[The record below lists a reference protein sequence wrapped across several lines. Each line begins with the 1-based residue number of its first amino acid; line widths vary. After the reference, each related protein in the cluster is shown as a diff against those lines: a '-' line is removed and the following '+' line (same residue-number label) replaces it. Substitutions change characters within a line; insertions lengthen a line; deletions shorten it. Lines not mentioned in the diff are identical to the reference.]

1 MSTRTESASS
11 ARTQSG
17 FSLIEV
23 MVAMAIGLVISSLVV
38 TIFSASSSTYKVAD
52 TVGAL
57 QETGRVAMA
66 TIDRD
71 VQMAGFRG
79 CNSNNVESS
88 GPLINVIAA
97 PTAYANDLATPIQ
110 GYEYTGPGWTPA
122 LPATL
127 TGAAPAPAVGSDVLV
142 VRVPVGI
149 PATLSGPMASAT
161 ADIPLFNTAGFAVN
175 DNVFIADCN
184 ETAAFQISGFAGTDV
199 QHTLPKN
206 SNASLGRVFAED
218 ALMMRFETHAY
229 YIAPSSRN
237 PATETSLWMMNGAAA
252 PVEVVED
259 VQGLQ
264 IQYGEDTD
272 ADYVANV
279 FRRANAVANFGQVV
293 ALQVNLLVR
302 GARFN
307 ETQAITNY
315 VFDGQTVVPA
325 DRYTRRVY
333 TATIQLRNRTL

>member
-1 MSTRTESASS
+1 MST
-11 ARTQSG
+11 QKG
-17 FSLIEV
+17 FSLIEI
-23 MVAMAIGLVISSLVV
+23 MVAMTIGLVISALVV
-38 TIFSASSSTYKVAD
+38 TIFSASSSTYRVAD
-52 TVGAL
+52 TIGAL
-57 QETGRVAMA
+57 QETGRVAMD

-79 CNSNNVESS
+79 CNSNNVQSS
-88 GPLINVIAA
+88 GPLINVITT
-97 PTAYANDLATPIQ
+97 PTAYSNDLATPIQ

-122 LPATL
+122 LPPAI
-127 TGAAPAPAVGSDVLV
+127 TGAAPAPVAGSDVLV

-161 ADIPLFNTAGFAVN
+161 AAIPLFSTAGFSVN
-175 DNVFIADCN
+175 DTVFIADCN
-184 ETAAFQISGFAGTDV
+184 QTAAFKISAFAGTTV
-199 QHTLPKN
+199 THTVGVTTN

-229 YIAPSSRN
+229 YVAPSSRN
-237 PATETSLWMMNGAAA
+237 PATETSLWMKVGNAA

-279 FRRANAVANFGQVV
+279 FRKANNVVDFSQVV
-293 ALQVNLLVR
+293 ALQVNLLLR

-315 VFDGQTVVPA
+315 VYNGQTVVPA

>member
-1 MSTRTESASS
+1 MITST
-11 ARTQSG
+11 QKG

-23 MVAMAIGLVISSLVV
+23 MVAMTIGLVISALVV
-38 TIFSASSSTYKVAD
+38 TIFSASSATYKVAD
-52 TVGAL
+52 SVGAL
-57 QETGRVAMA
+57 QETGRVAMDS
-66 TIDRD
+66 IDRD

-79 CNSNNVESS
+79 CNSNNVQSS
-88 GPLINVIAA
+88 GPLINVITT
-97 PTAYANDLATPIQ
+97 PTAYANDLATSIQ

-122 LPATL
+122 LPAAL
-127 TGAAPAPAVGSDVLV
+127 TGAAPAPVAGSDVLV

-149 PATLSGPMASAT
+149 PGTLSGPMASPT
-161 ADIPLFNTAGFAVN
+161 SDIPLFNTAGFAVN

-184 ETAAFQISGFAGTDV
+184 ESAAFKISGFAGTSV
-199 QHTLPKN
+199 QHTLAKN
-206 SNASLGRVFAED
+206 NNASLGRVFAED
-218 ALMMRFETHAY
+218 ALVMHFETHAY
-229 YIAPSSRN
+229 YVAPSSRN
-237 PATETSLWMMNGAAA
+237 PATETSLWTMIGTAA

-259 VQGLQ
+259 VEGIQ

-279 FRRANAVANFGQVV
+279 FRKANNVVDFTQVV
-293 ALQVNLLVR
+293 ALQVNLLLR

-315 VFDGQTVVPA
+315 VYNGQTVVPA

>member
-1 MSTRTESASS
+1 MSTRTQ
-11 ARTQSG
+11 RG
-17 FSLIEV
+17 FTLIEV
-23 MVAMAIGLVISSLVV
+23 MVAMTIGLVISALVV
-38 TIFSASSSTYKVAD
+38 TIFSASSSTYKAAD

-57 QETGRVAMA
+57 QETGRVALE

-88 GPLINVIAA
+88 GPLLNVITA
-97 PTAYANDLATPIQ
+97 PATFANDLGTAVQ

-122 LPATL
+122 LPPAI
-127 TGAAPAPAVGSDVLV
+127 TGAAPAPVANSDVLV
-142 VRVPVGI
+142 VRVAVGN
-149 PATLSGPMASAT
+149 PATLSGPMVSPT
-161 ADIPLFNTAGFAVN
+161 SDIPLFSAAGFNAG

-184 ETAAFQISGFAGTDV
+184 ETAAFSVTGIAGTSLR
-199 QHTLPKN
+199 HTVGAN
-206 SNASLGRVFAED
+206 TNASLGRDFAED
-218 ALMMRFETHAY
+218 ALVMHFETHAY
-229 YIAPSSRN
+229 YVAPSSRN
-237 PATETSLWMMNGAAA
+237 PATETSLWMLSSAAA
-252 PVEVVED
+252 GPVEVVED
-259 VQGLQ
+259 VEGLQ

-279 FRRANAVANFGQVV
+279 FRKANNVVDFTQVV

-302 GARFN
+302 GTRSN
-307 ETQAITNY
+307 EAQTVVNY
-315 VFDGQTVVPA
+315 VFNGQTVVPA

>member
-1 MSTRTESASS
+1 MIAST
-11 ARTQSG
+11 QKG

-23 MVAMAIGLVISSLVV
+23 MVAMTIGLVISALVV

-57 QETGRVAMA
+57 QETGRVAMD

-79 CNSNNVESS
+79 CNSNNVQSS
-88 GPLINVIAA
+88 GPLVNVITG
-97 PTAYANDLATPIQ
+97 PTAYANDLATPIR

-122 LPATL
+122 LPPEIN
-127 TGAAPAPAVGSDVLV
+127 GAAPAPVVGSDVLV

-149 PATLSGPMASAT
+149 PATLSAPMASPT
-161 ADIPLFNTAGFAVN
+161 AAIPLFNTAGFSVN
-175 DNVFIADCN
+175 DTVFIADCN
-184 ETAAFQISGFAGTDV
+184 QTAAFKISGFAGTNV
-199 QHTLPKN
+199 THTVGATN
-206 SNASLGRVFAED
+206 NNASLGRVFAED

-229 YIAPSSRN
+229 YVAPSSRD
-237 PATETSLWMMNGAAA
+237 PATETSLWMMVGTAA

-279 FRRANAVANFGQVV
+279 FRKANNVVDFTQVV
-293 ALQVNLLVR
+293 ALQVNLLLR

-315 VFDGQTVVPA
+315 VYNGQTVVPA
-325 DRYTRRVY
+325 DRYMRRVY

>member
-1 MSTRTESASS
+1 MITRTQ
-11 ARTQSG
+11 RG
-17 FSLIEV
+17 FTLIEV
-23 MVAMAIGLVISSLVV
+23 MVAMAIGLVISALVV
-38 TIFSASSSTYKVAD
+38 TIFSASSTTYKAAD

-57 QETGRVAMA
+57 QETGRVALD

-79 CNSNNVESS
+79 CNSNNVANS
-88 GPLINVIAA
+88 GPLLNVIAA
-97 PTAYANDLATPIQ
+97 PTSFANDLGTPIQ

-122 LPATL
+122 LPAAL
-127 TGAAPAPAVGSDVLV
+127 TGAAPAPAANSDVLI
-142 VRVPVGI
+142 VRVAVGI
-149 PATLSGPMASAT
+149 PGTLSGPMVSAT
-161 ADIPLFNTAGFAVN
+161 SDIPLFSAAGFNVG

-184 ETAAFQISGFAGTDV
+184 ETAAFKLTGFAGTSLR
-199 QHTLPKN
+199 HTVGAN
-206 SNASLGRVFAED
+206 TNASLGRVFAED
-218 ALMMRFETHAY
+218 ALVMRFETHAY
-229 YIAPSSRN
+229 YVAPSSRD
-237 PATETSLWMMNGAAA
+237 PATETSLWMLSSAAGA

-259 VQGLQ
+259 VEGLQ

-279 FRRANAVANFGQVV
+279 FRKANSVVDFTQVV

-302 GARFN
+302 GARSN
-307 ETQAITNY
+307 EAQMVTNY
-315 VFDGQTVVPA
+315 VFNGATVVPA